1 MDQACAFGSRPV
13 QMTYDADDLD
23 CVEVSVGQPLHY
35 LLVDLAYP
43 GKSTTQILQG
53 LQSAFPFPQ
62 SDEHRAAHRLFGEFN
77 LGIVGRAVEAL
88 KLGDAEAL
96 GVLMIEAQEEVRRKN
111 IVVFAPRTLNHIP

>member
-1 MDQACAFGSRPV
+1 MPPCAFSPPSVSRARCS
-13 QMTYDADDLD
+13 YDADDLD
-23 CVEVSVGQPLHY
+23 CAEVNVGKPLHY

-77 LGIVGRAVEAL
+77 LGVIERAVEAL
-88 KLGDAEAL
+88 KAGDAEAL
-96 GVLMIEAQEEVRRKN
+96 GALMVEAQREVSGERSSKCITKN
-111 IVVFAPRTLNHIP
+111 PY